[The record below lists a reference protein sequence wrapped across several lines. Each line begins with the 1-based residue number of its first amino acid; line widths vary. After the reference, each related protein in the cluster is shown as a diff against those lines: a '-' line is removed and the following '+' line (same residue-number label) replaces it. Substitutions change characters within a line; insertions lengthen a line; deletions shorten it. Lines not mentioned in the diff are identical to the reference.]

1 VGPARATGLERQG
14 VTHQPSAEQLAALD
28 ALRPGPLVLFYEFSA
43 PDTAATL
50 RALAA
55 LAREYRGTLRW
66 AAREEEI
73 LAGRLAQFQQAAR
86 LHFPSPAAAGAFVTA
101 TGHAAAV
108 DRCTALQVAVLG
120 EQPRAVAFIS
130 GLMAKLLPLWPFD
143 NAVEDGE
150 EPGVDVS
157 TVMPTSRA
165 IAALRAHPEQ
175 SVPVVMIN
183 WLKFRPQARYPA
195 GAPPTSGRTAY
206 LRYGKVAMTTT
217 HSIGAKLLFAARYRS
232 ILIGNDGAP
241 APGLW
246 DEFALMQ
253 YPGRGA
259 FGYMAALRR
268 YRRGLADREAGLAE
282 YGQGLAV
289 SRPAPEFT
297 WRRSLFR

>member
-1 VGPARATGLERQG
+1 
-14 VTHQPSAEQLAALD
+14 
-28 ALRPGPLVLFYEFSA
+28 
-43 PDTAATL
+43 
-50 RALAA
+50 
-55 LAREYRGTLRW
+55 LRW
-66 AAREEEI
+66 AAQEEEI

-86 LHFPSPAAAGAFVTA
+86 LHFPSPAAAQAFVA
-101 TGHAAAV
+101 ASAHVAAV
-108 DRCTALQVAVLG
+108 EACTALQVAVLG
-120 EQPRAVAFIS
+120 EQSRAVAFAS
-130 GLMAKLLPLWPFD
+130 SLMAKVLPLWPFD
-143 NAVEDGE
+143 NTVEDGE

-175 SVPVVMIN
+175 GTPVVMIN

-195 GAPPTSGRTAY
+195 GTPPASGRPAY

-217 HSIGAKLLFAARYRS
+217 HSIGAKLVFAARYRLM
-232 ILIGNDGAP
+232 LIGNGGDP

-259 FGYMAALRR
+259 FGHMASLRR

-282 YGQGLAV
+282 HGQGLTV

-297 WRRSLFR
+297 WRRSLLR